1 MSNGKF
7 SNQTN
12 ASDEVYPKLSNFLE
26 LPTTSSTTHP
36 FLLTYLSHFLSG
48 LNYHQKMW
56 CLNRKQLLT
65 SKNYWNK
72 ENKNKIKNLRGRGK
86 RHFNTGKKILL
97 RHSYSSYER
106 RGLEAIFDPPKK
118 KKKKKK
124 KKESKEQCYIYNSL
138 QLS

>member
-1 MSNGKF
+1 MAKRDIIGRES
-7 SNQTN
+7 
-12 ASDEVYPKLSNFLE
+12 E
-26 LPTTSSTTHP
+26 LCLMENSPTKQVQVTIIDLPSPSFTTHP

-106 RGLEAIFDPPKK
+106 RGLEAIFDPQ
-118 KKKKKK
+118 KKKKK
-124 KKESKEQCYIYNSL
+124 KKEEKRK
-138 QLS
+138 